1 MDLKC
6 MLTISYVGEY
16 CKKKDDEQKCNLN
29 RQPEKLI

>member
-16 CKKKDDEQKCNLN
+16 CKKKTMNRNVISTDNQKS
-29 RQPEKLI
+29 